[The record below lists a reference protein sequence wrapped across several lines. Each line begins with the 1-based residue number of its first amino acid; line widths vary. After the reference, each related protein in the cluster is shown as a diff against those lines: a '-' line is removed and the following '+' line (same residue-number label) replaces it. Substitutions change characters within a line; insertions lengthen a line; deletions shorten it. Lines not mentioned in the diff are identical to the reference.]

1 MPGKG
6 SLAPGR
12 QNCEPWVGVF
22 LELMTTHPGHWV
34 RINETQQGHF
44 DLCPQPLAVK
54 CPGSRVRYVPTWIT
68 HRGFSVLSTNISSIP
83 YKAVGENTLGLG
95 FKPCRGNGLVC
106 HPEMRT
112 EKICFDYFSR
122 FLWKW
127 RIQKHIL
134 TLSDFYRKLGN
145 TIFILSVEFLWE
157 RMYPHV
163 PH

>member
-34 RINETQQGHF
+34 RINETQQGHL
-44 DLCPQPLAVK
+44 DLCPQPLAVQ
-54 CPGSRVRYVPTWIT
+54 CPGSRMFLLESPTVA
-68 HRGFSVLSTNISSIP
+68 SVSCPRTYHPFPI
-83 YKAVGENTLGLG
+83 KLGLG

-145 TIFILSVEFLWE
+145 TIFILSVEFLLE